1 MNKSLTNNEL
11 NNEINIIENR
21 MNAAKMTFDIT
32 KDEYA
37 NICDIIDS
45 INVSIN
51 SLEEEKNTRLN
62 DIKKIKKV
70 NKIFISIVA
79 TTVTAGITLFGVH
92 YSLLLLQY

>member
-1 MNKSLTNNEL
+1 
-11 NNEINIIENR
+11 

-70 NKIFISIVA
+70 NKIFI
-79 TTVTAGITLFGVH
+79 LQLC
-92 YSLLLLQY
+92 LLEIMLIILT